1 VITHTHISRL
11 REENKRQTC
20 RDSWAPLAWAA
31 VRIPRTSPRSAL
43 YAPLV
48 RNPPQESLRWR
59 SGHNW
64 EFIHWTLPT
73 HTHTPYFS
81 SQLTVYN
88 LSFRPIKR
96 EISVAKQTISATKK
110 KHLDVAHW
118 VTVYLWHDHPVYLA
132 IYWWISFYL
141 ISFQA
146 GQLLKSLY
154 FHRTGQRTKV
164 ETQFPT
170 LLLFECIWFIFKG
183 SRIYC
188 RNGNK

>member
-1 VITHTHISRL
+1 MSSDYTYSHFSATWGKQEANLWGFVGSFGLGCCQDSQDFSQECTL
-11 REENKRQTC
+11 RATCAESSAGILAMAQRQQ
-20 RDSWAPLAWAA
+20 L
-31 VRIPRTSPRSAL
+31 RI
-43 YAPLV
+43 Y
-48 RNPPQESLRWR
+48 SLNFA
-59 SGHNW
+59 H
-64 EFIHWTLPT
+64 T

-118 VTVYLWHDHPVYLA
+118 VTVYLWHGHPVYLA

-170 LLLFECIWFIFKG
+170 LLLFAFD
-183 SRIYC
+183 SPALAATPT
-188 RNGNK
+188 

>member
-59 SGHNW
+59 SGNNW

-118 VTVYLWHDHPVYLA
+118 VTVYLWHGHPVYLA

-170 LLLFECIWFIFKG
+170 LLLFAFD
-183 SRIYC
+183 SPALAATPT
-188 RNGNK
+188 